1 MNLPRPR
8 MPAPDGIARAEADVT
23 KLLGRV
29 QTMLAA
35 VPGCLGAILG
45 AAAVYI
51 DRNQVLDP
59 DVAGFQQL
67 ARDMALS
74 NVFGGLREPL
84 WPLLLVAPVHLF
96 GSDSAIAIRF
106 VGVLGFVWL
115 IVASQLLIRQLFGS
129 VWSLAGAA
137 VAAVEPRLVFPF
149 APGRLGEGAAG
160 MVMFVCFFL
169 GSAQT
174 D

>member
-35 VPGCLGAILG
+35 VPACLGAILG

-51 DRNQVLDP
+51 DRNQILDP

-67 ARDMALS
+67 GRDMTLS
-74 NVFGGLREPL
+74 NVFGGLGETL
-84 WPLLLVAPVHLF
+84 WPLLLGAPVPLV
-96 GSDSAIAIRF
+96 GSDSAVAICF
-106 VGVLGFVWL
+106 VRGF
-115 IVASQLLIRQLFGS
+115 
-129 VWSLAGAA
+129 
-137 VAAVEPRLVFPF
+137 
-149 APGRLGEGAAG
+149 
-160 MVMFVCFFL
+160 
-169 GSAQT
+169 
-174 D
+174 